1 MVQAGSVDEAA
12 RIRQITLKL
21 EAQRKSRVRACTPA
35 GLFAG
40 DKAEESDIPEIR
52 IRRQR
57 PNGKLRNNFKI
68 HVPKKDF
75 SLKQMHYCH

>member
-1 MVQAGSVDEAA
+1 MKQHEF
-12 RIRQITLKL
+12 RQITLKL
-21 EAQRKSRVRACTPA
+21 EAQRKSRIRACTSA

-40 DKAEESDIPEIR
+40 DKAEDSDIPETC
-52 IRRQR
+52 IRRQW

-75 SLKQMHYCH
+75 SLTF